1 MSSEALLILSARPYP
16 IAPSDG
22 HRRPALSKS
31 LSERSRVSAGDLPAA
46 LVPGGRRREQP
57 LLRWPTAWLA
67 RSACAGTEALG
78 ARAALLIGAA
88 LLASLSPRAV
98 WAQDAGAQ
106 PAAEQSTAPAEAAPE
121 AGRPRTIGGT
131 PTQGPCV
138 IVDIAG
144 HRAGHLDCATQR
156 LEEAARIAQEQA
168 RAGIDAPVPR
178 AGSPDVQLGVAN
190 QTATR
195 LRMGNALGRSVHPE
209 RPASRPPRGPRP

>member
-16 IAPSDG
+16 IARSDG
-22 HRRPALSKS
+22 HRRPAPSKS

-57 LLRWPTAWLA
+57 LPRRGAAWFA
-67 RSACAGTEALG
+67 RSACAGTGALG
-78 ARAALLIGAA
+78 ARAALLVGAA
-88 LLASLSPRAV
+88 LLASVSPRAV

-106 PAAEQSTAPAEAAPE
+106 PAAEQSTAPAEAAD
-121 AGRPRTIGGT
+121 AGQPRTIGGT